1 MTDQDF
7 VNSGV
12 DRTLTKS
19 SNLDQQDSAPSLRV
33 ALNGKTLSYKVSS
46 GRTFYG
52 LMARDLRVLSKNLG
66 EFASRTAMQPFLF
79 VFVFAYLFPKIGQG
93 FSGSVGRNISFATIL
108 VPGLVGVAATMSGIM
123 AVGLPLAI
131 DLGVT
136 KEIEDRAMAP
146 VPVWLI
152 GLEKIV
158 FGAIQSL
165 ISALIVFPLVI
176 LIPSTPVQVH
186 VANWPLLI
194 LVIFLACL
202 ISGAF
207 GLTLGSMVQPVKI
220 GLMFS
225 LLVLPLTM
233 LGCIYYPWSSLSSVR
248 WLQIAVLINPMVYVS
263 EGLRDVLTPALP
275 HMAVWAFLMALII
288 TAAVLLFAGLKLFTR
303 RVMS

>member
-1 MTDQDF
+1 
-7 VNSGV
+7 
-12 DRTLTKS
+12 
-19 SNLDQQDSAPSLRV
+19 
-33 ALNGKTLSYKVSS
+33 
-46 GRTFYG
+46 
-52 LMARDLRVLSKNLG
+52 
-66 EFASRTAMQPFLF
+66 MQPFLF

-93 FSGSVGRNISFATIL
+93 FSGALGKNISFATIL

-146 VPVWLI
+146 VPIWVV
-152 GLEKIV
+152 GLEKICY
-158 FGAIQSL
+158 GAIQGL
-165 ISALIVFPLVI
+165 ISALIVFPLVVI
-176 LIPSTPVQVH
+176 IPSTPVQVH
-186 VANWPLLI
+186 VSNWPLLI
-194 LVIFLACL
+194 AVIFLACI

-233 LGCIYYPWSSLSSVR
+233 LGCIYYPWASLSSVR
-248 WLQIAVLINPMVYVS
+248 WLQIVVLLNPMVYVS
-263 EGLRDVLTPALP
+263 EGLRDALTPALP
-275 HMAVWAFLMALII
+275 HMATWAFLTALVV
-288 TAAVLLFAGLKLFTR
+288 TAIGLLLTGLKLFAR